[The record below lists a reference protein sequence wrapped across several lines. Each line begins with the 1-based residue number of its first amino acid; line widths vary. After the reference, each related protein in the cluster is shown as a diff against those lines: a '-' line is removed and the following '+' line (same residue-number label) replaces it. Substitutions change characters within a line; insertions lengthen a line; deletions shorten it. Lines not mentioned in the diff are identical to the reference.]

1 MRQWLT
7 HLICLI
13 AIFCFAH
20 MPFAAA
26 EDLSVIESITFN
38 QMPAFQADGNLPS
51 LGEYAEEVGYDIA
64 RSWAAGELPADV
76 VQLGDIVD
84 GLHPEEF
91 LLSELVNVGEV
102 LISDIPLIS
111 DMPLAALLDS
121 IPFSGEWPIADLPEI
136 GKALSS
142 IGIDT
147 EVVTTLREAV
157 DTFPEIAEARTGDLF
172 GDLPASNIPNLET
185 SKIADFEGF
194 QAQPVS
200 SVPGLADIALGDF
213 PNPLDMLNFTAQ
225 QDIAFGEKEYS
236 GDKPTPKPVSG
247 TVKEGFQVPCV
258 GGCPHIELSGPGWH
272 GDQWMTKD
280 HRIADGRGLLGGIPG
295 FDEAGAYRLP
305 FGESFALQ
313 ITGTDEKTG
322 AAEWG
327 IAFRVCS
334 SGMFFDLGCTA
345 YALEVPLGITTYEK
359 DTILTGIKDGRGG
372 ASEPVEAPPGWAAL
386 RPETPPELQAV
397 IGYHSRSRRRSGGS
411 LCGDGPGGVKFNV
424 LSDAYGYIEGNYA
437 SVGSYVDLGGKERG
451 YGIGKY
457 QYMTYR
463 SDVRAVISAKPG
475 GDAFLKRADAGSGL
489 SAAEVEAF
497 FTPAEQDAL
506 FKEDQLRNIQQAMD
520 EGFSGSRLIERMG
533 QIHYGG
539 SGAPID
545 GNWADL
551 HGRLTLKTYGEELAH
566 NYQEILASSEAEG
579 KCKPAGLIAGKTLEE
594 AISYEQSPGQ
604 DFDAYRAYRSGY
616 HAGIDFDARFGAGEG
631 GEVVSLSGGEV
642 VAIYPIAKNRI
653 TKEDSMSVVVVSTDS
668 EGREIQQTY
677 THLSASSVAE
687 SVQVGDVVSPGQAI
701 GLVGG
706 EDDVSRGAHL
716 DYKVMVDGVYVSPD
730 EFMQAVIDGGGTV
743 TTINVQ
749 TGAKG
754 TTQVGAVQ

>member
-1 MRQWLT
+1 
-7 HLICLI
+7 
-13 AIFCFAH
+13 
-20 MPFAAA
+20 MPFAVA

-38 QMPAFQADGNLPS
+38 QMPAFQANGSLPS
-51 LGEYAEEVGYDIA
+51 IGEYAEEVGYDIA
-64 RSWAAGELPADV
+64 RSWLAGEFPADV
-76 VQLGDIVD
+76 VHLGDILD

-91 LLSELVNVGEV
+91 LLSELVDIGEV
-102 LISDIPLIS
+102 FISDIPLIS
-111 DMPLAALLDS
+111 EMPLVTLLDS
-121 IPFSGEWPIADLPEI
+121 VPFSGEWPIEDLPEI
-136 GKALSS
+136 GEVLSS
-142 IGIDT
+142 IGVDT
-147 EVVTTLREAV
+147 EAATTLREVAE
-157 DTFPEIAEARTGDLF
+157 TFPELAEAATGQLF
-172 GDLPASNIPNLET
+172 GDLPASSIPNLEA

-194 QAQPVS
+194 QAQSVS
-200 SVPGLADIALGDF
+200 SVPGLADVALGDF

-258 GGCPHIELSGPGWH
+258 GGCPHIELSGPGWL

-280 HRIADGRGLLGGIPG
+280 HRIADGRGLLGSIPG

-334 SGMFFDLGCTA
+334 SGFLFDLGCTA

-372 ASEPVEAPPGWAAL
+372 ASEPVEAPPGWEDL
-386 RPETPPELQAV
+386 RPETPPELKSV
-397 IGYHSRSRRRSGGS
+397 IGYHSKRRRGGGS
-411 LCGDGPGGVKFNV
+411 LCGDGPGGIKFNV
-424 LSDAYGYIEGNYA
+424 LSDAYGHIEGNYA
-437 SVGSYVDLGGKERG
+437 SVGSYVNLGGNERG

-463 SDVRAVISAKPG
+463 ADVRAIISAKPG
-475 GDAFLKRADAGSGL
+475 GDAFLKRADAGGGL
-489 SAAEVEAF
+489 SSAEVEAF
-497 FTPAEQDAL
+497 FTPAEQDEL
-506 FKEDQLRNIQQAMD
+506 FKQDQTRNIQQAQD
-520 EGFSGSRLIERMG
+520 EGFSGSRLIERIG

-539 SGAPID
+539 PSAPID
-545 GNWADL
+545 GNWADT

-566 NYQEILASSEAEG
+566 KYQEILVSSESEG

-594 AISYEQSPGQ
+594 AIAYEQAPGQ
-604 DFDAYRAYRSGY
+604 DFDAYRKRKGGRSGY

-642 VAIYPIAKNRI
+642 VSIYPVGYNVA
-653 TKEDSMSVVVVSTDS
+653 TDEGSMTVVVASTDS
-668 EGREIQQTY
+668 EGREIRQYY
-677 THLSASSVAE
+677 THLSDSSVTQ
-687 SVQVGDVVSPGQAI
+687 SVQVGDAVAPGQSI
-701 GLVGG
+701 GQVGG
-706 EDDVSRGAHL
+706 LDDISTAPHL
-716 DYKVMVDGVYVSPD
+716 DYKVQVDGVYVDPD
-730 EFMQAVIDGGGTV
+730 EFMQAVIDGGGTI
-743 TTINVQ
+743 TTINTQ

-754 TTQVGAVQ
+754 TTRIGAMQ